1 MAEGNFKFEFDEED
15 IKYLQGILAGF
26 GEIDGSKA
34 IMASLSKGIA
44 KIIRKGK
51 SNLAASNG
59 EKRGNLKKS
68 FRKKQVRKWVS
79 AYGGFRR
86 GKGGGNHA
94 HLIDRGT
101 DERFTKEPY
110 TDKLG
115 RTYPK
120 GMKRGSISKNN
131 PNHGTKFW
139 TRAVEGTG
147 PSAMEH
153 TMNVI
158 EKELV
163 KIINK
168 KK

>member
-59 EKRGNLKKS
+59 VKTGNLKSS

-101 DERFTKEPY
+101 DERWQKKTGRY
-110 TDKLG
+110 T
-115 RTYPK
+115 
-120 GMKRGSISKNN
+120 GSISRKN

-147 PSAMEH
+147 PGAMEH

>member
-1 MAEGNFKFEFDEED
+1 MVENNFKFEFDEED
-15 IKYLQGILAGF
+15 IKYLQGVISAF
-26 GEIDGSKA
+26 GEIDGSAA
-34 IMASLSKGIA
+34 IMKSLSLGIA

-59 EKRGNLKKS
+59 VKTGNLKSS
-68 FRKKQVRKWVS
+68 FRKKQVKKWVS

-101 DERFTKEPY
+101 DERWQKKTGRY
-110 TDKLG
+110 T
-115 RTYPK
+115 
-120 GMKRGSISKNN
+120 GSISRKN

-139 TRAVEGTG
+139 TRAVESTG
-147 PSAMEH
+147 PGAMTH
-153 TMNVI
+153 TMDI
-158 EKELV
+158 IYRELE

-168 KK
+168 KNK